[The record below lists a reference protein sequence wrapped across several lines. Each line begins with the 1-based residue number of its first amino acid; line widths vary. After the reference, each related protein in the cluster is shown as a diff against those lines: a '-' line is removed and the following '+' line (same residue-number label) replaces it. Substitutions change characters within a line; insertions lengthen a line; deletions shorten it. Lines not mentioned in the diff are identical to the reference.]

1 MVLHGWGTADGAVVL
16 ISGVQCDYAR
26 QISGK
31 AVKLGLDSR
40 ESSGNSWL
48 ISLYGDNKHCV

>member
-1 MVLHGWGTADGAVVL
+1 MVIHGWATADGAVVL
-16 ISGVQCDYAR
+16 ISEVQPDYAR

-40 ESSGNSWL
+40 ESPGNRRL
-48 ISLYGDNKHCV
+48 ISLCRDDEHCV

>member
-1 MVLHGWGTADGAVVL
+1 ML
-16 ISGVQCDYAR
+16 ISEVQHDYAR

-40 ESSGNSWL
+40 EFLGNNGL
-48 ISLYGDNKHCV
+48 IPFISIVFKLTLQS